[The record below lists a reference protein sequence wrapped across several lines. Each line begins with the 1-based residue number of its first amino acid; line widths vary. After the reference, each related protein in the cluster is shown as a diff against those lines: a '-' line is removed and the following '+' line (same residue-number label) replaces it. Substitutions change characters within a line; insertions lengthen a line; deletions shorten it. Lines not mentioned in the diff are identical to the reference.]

1 MGKRRFTGKK
11 NDNNMKFRFLFALK
25 AYRSLVSLAFP
36 RPAEVDHNLGSPII
50 SLAEGN
56 VNFGPPIPL
65 RESIVGNANL
75 DSTLDNSNNRTRGE

>member
-1 MGKRRFTGKK
+1 MGQRRFTGRKK
-11 NDNNMKFRFLFALK
+11 NNFEFRFLLALK
-25 AYRSLVSLAFP
+25 AYRSLVSLAFQ

-50 SLAEGN
+50 SLAEGI